1 MGRML
6 CTIASDNLINSIVT
20 TQWEVNFEN
29 MIAWLHERKNA
40 LDFVALLFDG
50 GALLHVSDE
59 RVLDDLTTAMEEVF
73 DL

>member
-6 CTIASDNLINSIVT
+6 CTIASDNLIHSIVT
-20 TQWEVNFEN
+20 TQWEVNFED
-29 MIAWLHERKNA
+29 MIAWLHERKNS
-40 LDFVALLFDG
+40 LDFVALLIDG
-50 GALLHVSDE
+50 GALLHISDQ